1 MTNKFQQWKG
11 IMKCYPFE
19 EKRLAKWEP
28 PYIVQPKY
36 DGFRCRAQFMEH
48 SGCYMLLSSGENPFF
63 SVPHILQVL
72 DMLGLKAHLDGE
84 LYCHGM
90 SFEEIE
96 SIASRTVNLHPDHK
110 KLSLHVFDLV
120 NKEPQMRRTLLVEA
134 LSGLHPLIQVAP
146 FYLCETLDD
155 VKRAYDALIK
165 LGYEGIIVRH
175 KLAMYE
181 TKRST
186 WVMKFKP
193 KKHDT
198 YIITGWNEEMTMD
211 GVPKGRIGSLVF
223 SSQTGDVFSAS
234 AGLDDISKS
243 VLWDIRDLLPGK
255 SATIHYQHL
264 TNKKIPK
271 GTFNI
276 EVHDV

>member
-1 MTNKFQQWKG
+1 MPASHQRWKG

-48 SGCYMLLSSGENPFF
+48 SGCYMLLSSEENPFF
-63 SVPHILQVL
+63 SVPHILQAL
-72 DMLGLKAHLDGE
+72 DRLQLRAHLDAE

-96 SIASRTVNLHPDHK
+96 SIASRTVNLHPDHQR
-110 KLSLHVFDLV
+110 LSLHVFDLI
-120 NKEPQMRRTLLVEA
+120 NDEPQMRRTIQVEA
-134 LSGLHPLIQVAP
+134 LSGLHPLIKVAP
-146 FYLCETLDD
+146 FYLCESLDE
-155 VKRAYDALIK
+155 VKSAYDALIK

-175 KLAMYE
+175 KLTMYE

-193 KKHDT
+193 KKKDI
-198 YIITGWNEEMTMD
+198 YKIIGWNEEVSID
-211 GVPKGRIGSLVF
+211 GIPKGRIGSLVF
-223 SSQTGDVFSAS
+223 SSQTGDEFAAS
-234 AGLDDISKS
+234 SGLDGNEKAR
-243 VLWDIRDLLPGK
+243 LWEKRDNLYGLD
-255 SATIHYQHL
+255 AMIHYQHL

-276 EVHDV
+276 EVMD